1 MILSRTL
8 QWLMLLSFAALAAPV
23 GWGPVPV
30 GVLLDTAVER
40 AVSAGLRVDDHQIIE
55 GPSGRVEFRRASHRD
70 REVLGIPTD
79 VLQGI
84 EYDPARQDVVVHWT
98 RVRRGDA
105 ILELKPRLHASKS
118 EGPGYPGGVWSDR
131 HELQDGDI
139 LDRAWSVVD
148 RIPLR
153 GAVTFGDAEVPFQ
166 VEQDWSR
173 LRLVWNRSDSLHWR
187 SPAAVQPELE
197 SVGSNRVLTWR
208 GSAALVG
215 ADRIEW
221 SSFGGWNGVGDWLAP
236 WFEPSAVSGPLVAA
250 AVAEIRSREQGEE
263 GQILAALQRA
273 QDLREDGMTV
283 GGFRV
288 AGLRPPKEPDAVLRS
303 GKGDAAD
310 KAMVLLALLR
320 GLGISAHPVV
330 AARPGTF
337 LSGRLAR
344 PSNLLDR
351 FLVRVE
357 VGGKTY
363 LLQSMN
369 PATVGGLALQA
380 SWDDARILPLGPA
393 SGGFLPAPMRTDSVP
408 EVDLQVDVDAS
419 SFLERSKVSWKL
431 VARGWVAAA
440 IRQDLSLAEGIHGAK
455 GREDMDADF
464 TDHLADDPALDSL
477 GRDDGISV
485 TGEHGALVWEAFQED
500 WWMGR
505 FQAQPVI
512 RLMDNLREQARDALG
527 FRFSATRLRGVL
539 VVRLPDGAS
548 DQDSVHT
555 SVARA
560 GARCGVSKS
569 IRDGVLRFDWEFSS
583 PALEVEGDSLDSWL
597 ETLDSIRSLSEF
609 TIEQDRRSAGQ
620 RIAHIAGRVQ
630 WVFAGFFAL
639 VLACG
644 LWVHR
649 IVWRRN
655 PARRE
660 QVFGKA
666 VVSTPAWWSLYPA
679 TLGLSAAWALWGLV
693 ETLPGVLGLDDG
705 PYRSVPFLE
714 RMMEFHACS
723 ARLFVLP
730 GFVLL
735 FQLFRA
741 RRTSFRGLNVLYLL
755 IASLWFLLEGWLRLG
770 FGRIDLFR
778 VGVMVGLFA
787 LWQFWMVYFSRSTLA
802 PTVFRNEWTPSTD
815 GQADPEA

>member
-1 MILSRTL
+1 
-8 QWLMLLSFAALAAPV
+8 
-23 GWGPVPV
+23 
-30 GVLLDTAVER
+30 
-40 AVSAGLRVDDHQIIE
+40 
-55 GPSGRVEFRRASHRD
+55 
-70 REVLGIPTD
+70 
-79 VLQGI
+79 
-84 EYDPARQDVVVHWT
+84 
-98 RVRRGDA
+98 
-105 ILELKPRLHASKS
+105 
-118 EGPGYPGGVWSDR
+118 
-131 HELQDGDI
+131 
-139 LDRAWSVVD
+139 
-148 RIPLR
+148 
-153 GAVTFGDAEVPFQ
+153 
-166 VEQDWSR
+166 
-173 LRLVWNRSDSLHWR
+173 
-187 SPAAVQPELE
+187 
-197 SVGSNRVLTWR
+197 
-208 GSAALVG
+208 
-215 ADRIEW
+215 
-221 SSFGGWNGVGDWLAP
+221 
-236 WFEPSAVSGPLVAA
+236 
-250 AVAEIRSREQGEE
+250 
-263 GQILAALQRA
+263 
-273 QDLREDGMTV
+273 
-283 GGFRV
+283 
-288 AGLRPPKEPDAVLRS
+288 
-303 GKGDAAD
+303 
-310 KAMVLLALLR
+310 
-320 GLGISAHPVV
+320 
-330 AARPGTF
+330 
-337 LSGRLAR
+337 LAR

-351 FLVRVE
+351 YLVRVE

-393 SGGFLPAPMRTDSVP
+393 SGGFLPAPVRTDSVP

-440 IRQDLSLAEGIHGAK
+440 IRQDLSLAEGMHGAK

-464 TDHLADDPALDSL
+464 TDPLADAPVLDTL
-477 GRDDGISV
+477 GGDDGISV
-485 TGEHGALVWEAFQED
+485 TGEHGALVWEEIHEG

-512 RLMDNLREQARDALG
+512 RLMDNLREQARDAVG

-560 GARCGVSKS
+560 GVRCGVSKS
-569 IRDGVLRFDWEFSS
+569 IRDGVLRIDWDFSS

-649 IVWRRN
+649 LVWRRN

-666 VVSTPAWWSLYPA
+666 LVPTPAWWSLYPA
-679 TLGLSAAWALWGLV
+679 TLVLSALWAVWGLV
-693 ETLPGVLGLDDG
+693 EAMPGVLGLDDG

-714 RMMEFHACS
+714 RMMEFQACS

-730 GFVLL
+730 GFMLL

-741 RRTSFRGLNVLYLL
+741 RRTSFRGLNTVYLL
-755 IASLWFLLEGWLRLG
+755 IGSLWFLLEGWLRLG

-778 VGVMVGLFA
+778 VVVMVGLFA

-815 GQADPEA
+815 NQAGPDA

>member
-1 MILSRTL
+1 M
-8 QWLMLLSFAALAAPV
+8 PE
-23 GWGPVPV
+23 
-30 GVLLDTAVER
+30 GVLVDTAADR
-40 AVSAGLRVDDHQIIE
+40 AVNAGLNVDDHQIIE
-55 GPSGRVEFRRASHRD
+55 RPQGRAEFRRASYKVQGDPMGIPMDVLPSVEFDPSRQ
-70 REVLGIPTD
+70 EVL
-79 VLQGI
+79 
-84 EYDPARQDVVVHWT
+84 VHWV
-98 RVRRGDA
+98 RLRRGSTDRQLA
-105 ILELKPRLHASKS
+105 PDLHFTKPAS
-118 EGPGYPGGVWSDR
+118 PGDQGVIWSDR
-131 HELQDGDI
+131 IQLQEGDI

-148 RIPLR
+148 LSPLR
-153 GAVTFGDAEVPFQ
+153 GGTAFGEAETPMNT
-166 VEQDWSR
+166 EDYWAR
-173 LRLVWNRSDSLHWR
+173 LRLVWNRPDSLHLR
-187 SPAAVQPELE
+187 TPGEAQPESE
-197 SVGSNRVLTWR
+197 SQGLGRILTWQ
-208 GSAALVG
+208 GNKFTG
-215 ADRIEW
+215 GDRVEW

-679 TLGLSAAWALWGLV
+679 TLGLSAVWALWGLV
-693 ETLPGVLGLDDG
+693 ETMPGVLGLDDG

-735 FQLFRA
+735 FLLFRA
-741 RRTSFRGLNVLYLL
+741 RRTSFRGLNLVYLL
-755 IASLWFLLEGWLRLG
+755 IGSLWFLLEGWLRLG

-778 VGVMVGLFA
+778 VVVMVGLFA